1 MKDSLGNLPFGFS
14 VTQVANHFPQ
24 PPGDLLPPSM
34 FEKTFWADTKELAPK
49 ENIHPSIVGTT
60 VDYLSR
66 LITGAPKEEAF
77 AIALRGAEIAGKKER
92 ALALLEGI
100 HGLDEESVEKAARLA
115 RYDSVV
121 RVGLPAWLSS
131 SADGGPDPDEATT
144 RNIQAMVRRTQ
155 RMLDMEGGK
164 TLDHL
169 TFEGGY
175 TSLVAT
181 GDGDFMTKDGLWDLK
196 TTKSPINAKH
206 TLQLLMYWRMGLHS
220 VHPEYKDVRKLG
232 FMNPRRNLV
241 ETLEVRLIPEHV
253 IQFVEKEVIGY

>member
-24 PPGDLLPPSM
+24 PQGGLLPPSM
-34 FEKTFWADTKELAPK
+34 FEKTFWADTEDLSPK

-66 LITGAPKEEAF
+66 LKTGTPKEEAF
-77 AIALRGAEIAGKKER
+77 AIALRGAAIAGKKER
-92 ALALLEGI
+92 ALSLLEGI
-100 HGLDEESVEKAARLA
+100 HGLDEESVKKAARLA

-121 RVGLPAWLSS
+121 RVGLPVWLSS
-131 SADGGPDPDEATT
+131 SADEGPDPDEATT
-144 RNIQAMVRRTQ
+144 RNIQAMVKRTQ

-175 TSLVAT
+175 TRLVAT

-220 VHPEYKDVRKLG
+220 EHPEYRDVRKLG

-241 ETLEVRLIPEHV
+241 ETLEVRLIPADV
-253 IQFVEKEVIGY
+253 ISFVDIEVIGY

>member
-1 MKDSLGNLPFGFS
+1 MKNPLGNLPFGFS

-24 PPGDLLPPSM
+24 PHGGLIPPSM
-34 FEKTFWADTKELAPK
+34 FEKTSLEDEQELAPK

-66 LITGAPKEEAF
+66 LMTGTPKEEAF
-77 AIALRGAEIAGKKER
+77 AIALRGADMAGKKER
-92 ALALLEGI
+92 ALELLEEI
-100 HGLDEESVEKAARLA
+100 HGIDVSSIKKAARLA

-121 RVGLPAWLSS
+121 RVGLPVWLSS

-144 RNIQAMVRRTQ
+144 RNIQAMVKRTQ
-155 RMLDMEGGK
+155 RMLDMESGK

-175 TSLVAT
+175 TRLVAT

-220 VHPEYKDVRKLG
+220 EHPEYRDVRKLG
-232 FMNPRRNLV
+232 FMNPRRNLI
-241 ETLEVRLIPEHV
+241 ETLEVRFIPDD
-253 IQFVEKEVIGY
+253 IIAFVDMEVIGY

>member
-24 PPGDLLPPSM
+24 PPGGLLPPSM

-100 HGLDEESVEKAARLA
+100 HGLDEESIKKAARLA

-121 RVGLPAWLSS
+121 RVGLPVWLSS
-131 SADGGPDPDEATT
+131 SADGGPDPDEAAT
-144 RNIQAMVRRTQ
+144 RNIQAMVSCPVQ
-155 RMLDMEGGK
+155 
-164 TLDHL
+164 
-169 TFEGGY
+169 
-175 TSLVAT
+175 AIA
-181 GDGDFMTKDGLWDLK
+181 
-196 TTKSPINAKH
+196 P
-206 TLQLLMYWRMGLHS
+206 QMYGA
-220 VHPEYKDVRKLG
+220 
-232 FMNPRRNLV
+232 MNGAGVYQEICR
-241 ETLEVRLIPEHV
+241 
-253 IQFVEKEVIGY
+253 VIGGGEHE